1 MRKTTTMD
9 KENFVILREN
19 KCQDATNDNPLVFYD
34 LYGKWGQS
42 VPWVTTFQK
51 RPSLWKMTLFRF
63 NAMDMSSKFIHDSHI
78 VSRFLSVPWLLACDL
93 SEFSHR
99 HKMCT
104 WKKRYFQILMNKK
117 AIKTSYKRK
126 TSSLYK
132 KTKRKSNCKEICSTS
147 RFNHISRIL
156 VTVVV

>member
-1 MRKTTTMD
+1 MWYYAKISVKMLQMT
-9 KENFVILREN
+9 ILWF
-19 KCQDATNDNPLVFYD
+19 FYD

-132 KTKRKSNCKEICSTS
+132 KLNGRVTATS
-147 RFNHISRIL
+147 GFNHISRIL